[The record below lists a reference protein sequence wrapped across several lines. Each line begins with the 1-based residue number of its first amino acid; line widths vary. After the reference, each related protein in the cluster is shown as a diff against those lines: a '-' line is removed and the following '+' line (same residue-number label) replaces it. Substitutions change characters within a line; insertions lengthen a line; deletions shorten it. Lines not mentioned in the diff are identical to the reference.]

1 MQEYEVKIT
10 EILEK
15 VVCVNAENVID
26 AEEQV
31 QDAFTYLKQI
41 EVLMK
46 RLLDIGRLES
56 GKQVLQKEEISLE
69 ELLYS
74 CAKMFDTKQE
84 RIVVEIINET
94 ETPFVLTK
102 L

>member
-31 QDAFTYLKQI
+31 QDAWDNGDYVLDADNFVIATF
-41 EVLMK
+41 EVNE
-46 RLLDIGRLES
+46 R
-56 GKQVLQKEEISLE
+56 KE
-69 ELLYS
+69 
-74 CAKMFDTKQE
+74 C
-84 RIVVEIINET
+84 
-94 ETPFVLTK
+94 
-102 L
+102 